1 MSNFKVIKTNMSDM
15 TGTVNLV
22 NIQIVKDIPGFLQC
36 VVCVQALCQLSDVD
50 AVTRDLMNEAIEY
63 FS

>member
-1 MSNFKVIKTNMSDM
+1 MSDM